1 MKNENIDVYLQ
12 PLLEKLEML
21 WAKVMTID
29 VTRPKGSR
37 SFCLRTIC
45 MWSIHDFPT
54 YGLFAKCQVKPIWH
68 ALYVVQMWNMAFFTP

>member
-29 VTRPKGSR
+29 VTRPKGSWL
-37 SFCLRTIC
+37 FCLGTIC

-54 YGLFAKCQVKPIWH
+54 YGLVAKCQVKG
-68 ALYVVQMWNMAFFTP
+68 YMACPLCGLDVEHGILHT